1 MAKQLIHESKFRL
14 IDFVFQN
21 LSATKSSVNI
31 LESLTVINDHK
42 NLINSSKLLSKDEA
56 FVYHTIT
63 PTSTS
68 FSYIE
73 LSAPFPFYLKFAVQ
87 SNPSNIIEL
96 KTASFSYNNQND
108 KLINIQIA
116 NGTFS
121 PITFLPVET
130 TKDFDVKYILIE
142 HIDLVYTTTYGDL
155 YA

>member
-42 NLINSSKLLSKDEA
+42 NLIYSSKLLSKDEA

-63 PTSTS
+63 PVSTS

-87 SNPSNIIEL
+87 SNPNNIIEL
-96 KTASFSYNNQND
+96 KTASFSYNNQDD

-121 PITFLPVET
+121 PTFLPIET
-130 TKDFDVKYILIE
+130 TKDIDVKYILIE

-155 YA
+155 YV

>member
-21 LSATKSSVNI
+21 LSATKTSVNI

-42 NLINSSKLLSKDEA
+42 NLIYSSKLLSKDEA

-63 PTSTS
+63 PVSTS
-68 FSYIE
+68 FSYVE

-87 SNPSNIIEL
+87 SNPNNIIEL
-96 KTASFSYNNQND
+96 KTSSFSYNNQDD

-121 PITFLPVET
+121 PTFLPIET